1 MRVSLTTRNGSF
13 RPPARAFKR
22 VPSGRTIPP
31 ERHTKGEGSRC
42 GVLSNGEALMG
53 HKDTSGLDGTAARY
67 SKP

>member
-1 MRVSLTTRNGSF
+1 MRVSLTTRNESF
-13 RPPARAFKR
+13 RPPVPSKR
-22 VPSGRTIPP
+22 VPSGRIIPP
-31 ERHTKGEGSRC
+31 ERHTKGEGSLW